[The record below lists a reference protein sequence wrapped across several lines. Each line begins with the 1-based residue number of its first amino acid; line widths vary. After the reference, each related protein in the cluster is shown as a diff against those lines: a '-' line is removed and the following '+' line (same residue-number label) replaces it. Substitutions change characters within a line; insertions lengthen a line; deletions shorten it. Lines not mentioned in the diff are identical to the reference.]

1 MIDSDKLCLQWNEFQ
16 TIVSSAF
23 GDLRED
29 KDFTDVTLAC
39 EDGKQVEVHK
49 VVLASSSP
57 FFMQLLKRNKHP
69 HPLIYMKG
77 LKSENLMSM
86 LEFFYF
92 GEANVYQ
99 ENLDTFL
106 AFADELKLKGLNGP
120 DHSKDAD
127 VRAPSIQSSEVVQV
141 SESSKCS
148 SQPFE
153 MQKMNSK
160 ILPKFFEGTLVL
172 NNSNSLQ
179 QLEDQINAMITK
191 SQNNAPKKNGVSQG
205 KYSVCKVCKK
215 EGLRT
220 AIKQHVEATHIN
232 GDRQWY
238 GFTCDLCG
246 KSTKTRSS
254 LKLHK
259 SIHHQKYVDI

>member
-1 MIDSDKLCLQWNEFQ
+1 MSEKLCLQWNEFQ
-16 TIVSSAF
+16 KIVSSAF
-23 GDLRED
+23 ADLRED

-77 LKSENLMSM
+77 VKSENLMAM

-120 DHSKDAD
+120 GPEQPKD
-127 VRAPSIQSSEVVQV
+127 IKY
-141 SESSKCS
+141 ES
-148 SQPFE
+148 
-153 MQKMNSK
+153 
-160 ILPKFFEGTLVL
+160 
-172 NNSNSLQ
+172 
-179 QLEDQINAMITK
+179 
-191 SQNNAPKKNGVSQG
+191 
-205 KYSVCKVCKK
+205 
-215 EGLRT
+215 GL
-220 AIKQHVEATHIN
+220 
-232 GDRQWY
+232 G
-238 GFTCDLCG
+238 
-246 KSTKTRSS
+246 
-254 LKLHK
+254 
-259 SIHHQKYVDI
+259 

>member
-1 MIDSDKLCLQWNEFQ
+1 MMSDSEKLCLQWNEFQ
-16 TIVSSAF
+16 KIVSSAF

-49 VVLASSSP
+49 LVLAASSP
-57 FFMQLLKRNKHP
+57 FFMQLLRRNKHP

-77 LKSENLMSM
+77 VKSENLMSM

-120 DHSKDAD
+120 DQSKERLEQDSD
-127 VRAPSIQSSEVVQV
+127 FFSEPSVGGVEV
-141 SESSKCS
+141 
-148 SQPFE
+148 
-153 MQKMNSK
+153 QKVHSK
-160 ILPKFFEGTLVL
+160 ILPKSFDGTLAL
-172 NNSNSLQ
+172 NNSTQ
-179 QLEDQINAMITK
+179 QLNIQIDALTVRSEK
-191 SQNNAPKKNGVSQG
+191 DAPRNNGNGHSNG
-205 KYSVCKVCKK
+205 KLLVCKVCGK

-220 AIKQHVEATHIN
+220 TIRNHIEAKHIN
-232 GDRQWY
+232 GVSH
-238 GFTCDLCG
+238 TCDVCG
-246 KSTKTRSS
+246 KSAKTKNS
-254 LKLHK
+254 LASHK
-259 SIHHQKYVDI
+259 SIYHRK